1 MKLKETSQEAE
12 RLTDTQF
19 NKGAQD
25 GNKDLEKAKQAIQV
39 WLISRFSILF
49 LISHTLFDFTG
60 VV

>member
-1 MKLKETSQEAE
+1 MNFVEQSLASVDGVLDKLQVKMKETSQEAE

-39 WLISRFSILF
+39 
-49 LISHTLFDFTG
+49 
-60 VV
+60 

>member
-1 MKLKETSQEAE
+1 LASVDGVLDKLAVKMKETSQEAE

-39 WLISRFSILF
+39 SVLLKSGRFSI
-49 LISHTLFDFTG
+49 
-60 VV
+60 